1 MDKTTGHNIR
11 NMPISIR
18 ELYNDI
24 NNLIRSYRLPPQHG
38 WIDVIDYGIQQRCL
52 YGYYLLTRLRHG
64 KRWMLSV
71 SGSITNKDILVYTS
85 RMSIAGLVDC
95 DEEILYAGD
104 LLNHEYEF
112 TKKISIVYINDG
124 TLQGFLINNKF
135 HKINRAI
142 LQSDSFRIK
151 YWIHHWGHVVGSGV
165 IVTEC
170 SLD

>member
-11 NMPISIR
+11 NMPTTIR

-64 KRWMLSV
+64 KRWALQV
-71 SGSITNKDILVYTS
+71 SGTITTS
-85 RMSIAGLVDC
+85 RMSISGLVDA
-95 DEEILYAGD
+95 DEDILYAGD
-104 LLNHEYEF
+104 LMSHEHEF
-112 TKKISIVYINDG
+112 IKKIILVYINDG
-124 TLQGFLINNKF
+124 NQRGFLINGKF
-135 HKINRAI
+135 HKIDRTI
-142 LQSDSFRIK
+142 LQSDSFRVK
-151 YWIHHWGHVVGSGV
+151 FFMHHWGHIDGSGV
-165 IVTEC
+165 TITEC